1 MRTPFLTWRWPL
13 SYCVLW
19 CLCLCAKR
27 GQTLCLPPLIR
38 APALYGEGPT
48 LPTSLNLIPSLRALS
63 PYTVTSGVK
72 SSTYEFQGDTTQSRA
87 GSFPRTARGLSS
99 GHRPIT
105 AKPCSVMEKKQ
116 RAGSEQGG
124 RAPSWVVLSVKESLE
139 FRGRVAGRSCGREV
153 VTSWINSL
161 SPGIAVGRSACVCG
175 ARRESI
181 WGNSSSQFCMA
192 GLLVLRECYVKH
204 KRGCCVLACR
214 LIYFFAAGGHL
225 LIQKPTNAKQTFMY
239 PVYFLK

>member
-1 MRTPFLTWRWPL
+1 MRTPFPAWRWPL

-19 CLCLCAKR
+19 CLGLCAKR

-48 LPTSLNLIPSLRALS
+48 LLTSLNLIPSLRALS

-72 SSTYEFQGDTTQSRA
+72 SSTCEFQGDTTQSRV
-87 GSFPRTARGLSS
+87 GSFPQTARGLSS

-105 AKPCSVMEKKQ
+105 AKPCSVMEKNQ

-124 RAPSWVVLSVKESLE
+124 RAPSWVVLSVKERLE
-139 FRGRVAGRSCGREV
+139 FHGRVAGRAWHPES
-153 VTSWINSL
+153 TL

-204 KRGCCVLACR
+204 KRGCCILAHR
-214 LIYFFAAGGHL
+214 LIYFFTAGGHL